1 MRTSRACSRGQKDT
15 IHQEPA
21 KKGDQE
27 GGARRSNIQRIWWAS
42 DQWGWPRLVSR
53 YGVCKTLQRSRSHIL
68 GYGRPWV
75 CLGISRPSNSV
86 SRKLTIY
93 YNRRKWKN
101 DKRRIR

>member
-15 IHQEPA
+15 IHQESA

-27 GGARRSNIQRIWWAS
+27 GGARRSNIQRIRWAS
-42 DQWGWPRLVSR
+42 DQWGWPRPVSR
-53 YGVCKTLQRSRSHIL
+53 YGVCKTLQRSGSHVL

-75 CLGISRPSNSV
+75 RLGISCPSNSV
-86 SRKLTIY
+86 SRKLAIY
-93 YNRRKWKN
+93 YYRRKWKN